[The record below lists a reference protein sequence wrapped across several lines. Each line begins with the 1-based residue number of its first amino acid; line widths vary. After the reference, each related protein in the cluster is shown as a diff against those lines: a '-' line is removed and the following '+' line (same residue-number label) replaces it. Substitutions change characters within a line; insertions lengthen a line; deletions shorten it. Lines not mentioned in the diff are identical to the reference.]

1 MADHSYDH
9 SNTNTTNTIALHQDS
24 QLLELE
30 IIEDIEENSNIEVF
44 CTFLLN
50 T

>member
-9 SNTNTTNTIALHQDS
+9 SSTTNTIALHRDS

-30 IIEDIEENSNIEVF
+30 IIDIEENSNIEVF
-44 CTFLLN
+44 CTFVLN